1 MPEEESVVYS
11 FVYDEN
17 IIGKWDSIDFVRYVD
32 DFNPNAD
39 SFFESLYLLFL
50 DVLPDGKILIK
61 IEEQDLIESAF
72 LWSYGYFYNQIDQI
86 YSNYIIKS
94 IDGEDY
100 LFLEWKNGD
109 YLYRNMA
116 PWFYVFKKR
125 KEVQE

>member
-17 IIGKWDSIDFVRYVD
+17 IIGKWDSIDFIQYVD

-50 DVLPDGKILIK
+50 DVLSDGKIFIK
-61 IEEQDLIESAF
+61 IENQDLIESAF
-72 LWSYGYFYNQIDQI
+72 LWSSGYFYNQIDQI
-86 YSNYIIKS
+86 CSNYIIKN

-100 LFLEWKNGD
+100 LFLKWKNGD
-109 YLYRNMA
+109 YLYRNMT

-125 KEVQE
+125 KDVQE